1 MYFSTVLFSCTCK
14 PHSRLR
20 GGGGRACS
28 ELRLV
33 NPAAPDH
40 PKICAG
46 LRALMKRDAEA
57 LKNLAALEE
66 VDVLCIQEH
75 KLQEKHV
82 EELEEQ
88 VLGHMEG
95 WGISWSCSTAKAG
108 YSGTA
113 ILYRKD
119 AFSEQPSFTQGINL
133 EEHDAEGR
141 VVTMNLPS
149 MYIVNT
155 YVPNSGEL
163 PQQIACA
170 LLLSRCVIEKQTRFI
185 G

>member
-1 MYFSTVLFSCTCK
+1 M
-14 PHSRLR
+14 PHCHLQRM
-20 GGGGRACS
+20 
-28 ELRLV
+28 
-33 NPAAPDH
+33 N
-40 PKICAG
+40 AG
-46 LRALMKRDAEA
+46 LRALMKRDADA
-57 LKNLAALEE
+57 LKNLVTLEE

-88 VLGHMEG
+88 VLGTMDG
-95 WGISWSCSTAKAG
+95 WGVSWSCSTAKAG

-119 AFSEQPSFTQGINL
+119 AFQEEPSFTQGIEA

-149 MYIVNT
+149 MYIVNV
-155 YVPNSGEL
+155 YVPNSGVRTHGTCTHFNIAEL
-163 PQQIACA
+163 TIMPCA
-170 LLLSRCVIEKQTRFI
+170 FFWL
-185 G
+185 